1 MCDSDSVFRVGSISN
16 VVKKAGKE
24 KIVAAYNECFESRQ
38 FATEEQREAERMAQE
53 LEVIAK
59 KIG

>member
-1 MCDSDSVFRVGSISN
+1 MFRVGSISN
-16 VVKKAGKE
+16 VVKKASKE

-59 KIG
+59 KFG